1 MGSFRSICFKPKC
14 EELPLESTN
23 EPPTQSD
30 LGKEVEANNLTCYC
44 HRYHQRAGKN
54 HECYQVQKRKKCPQ
68 PSMPKQHLETKKKS
82 LYSTRWTFRITQFVT
97 FVEVVFWNLR
107 RCLRSPSDA
116 IRTFQLRVKMHC
128 ILHLISFVFSVSL
141 FHITGCEQRQQ
152 LQQQFE
158 KAQNIAWGRLQMLLG
173 SNNAKSHM
181 RQFSRNVYQLNF

>member
-1 MGSFRSICFKPKC
+1 M
-14 EELPLESTN
+14 LPSAKKEKVSLAQHAKATFGN
-23 EPPTQSD
+23 E
-30 LGKEVEANNLTCYC
+30 
-44 HRYHQRAGKN
+44 
-54 HECYQVQKRKKCPQ
+54 
-68 PSMPKQHLETKKKS
+68 KKS

>member
-44 HRYHQRAGKN
+44 HRYHQRAPVKIMNATKCKKGKSVPSLACQSN
-54 HECYQVQKRKKCPQ
+54 IWKR
-68 PSMPKQHLETKKKS
+68 KKS

-141 FHITGCEQRQQ
+141 FHITGCEQR
-152 LQQQFE
+152 
-158 KAQNIAWGRLQMLLG
+158 
-173 SNNAKSHM
+173 
-181 RQFSRNVYQLNF
+181 